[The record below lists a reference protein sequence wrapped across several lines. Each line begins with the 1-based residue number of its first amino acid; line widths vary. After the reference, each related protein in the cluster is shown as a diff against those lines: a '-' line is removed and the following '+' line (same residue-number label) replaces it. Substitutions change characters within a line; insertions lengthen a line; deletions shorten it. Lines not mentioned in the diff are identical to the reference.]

1 MRMNEY
7 KQQLISEHMR
17 SDELYCC
24 YCMEPKYEK
33 YHCCQ
38 ENHFVTFSDLDDDAK
53 SEFIE
58 WELEEYEQWAA
69 KQGALS

>member
-1 MRMNEY
+1 MKMKDY
-7 KQQLISEHMR
+7 KQQLIDEHMR

-24 YCMEPKYEK
+24 YCMEPKGDK

-38 ENHFVTFSDLDDDAK
+38 ENHFVTFSDLDDDTK
-53 SEFIE
+53 SEFIA
-58 WELEEYEQWAA
+58 WEIEEYERWAA